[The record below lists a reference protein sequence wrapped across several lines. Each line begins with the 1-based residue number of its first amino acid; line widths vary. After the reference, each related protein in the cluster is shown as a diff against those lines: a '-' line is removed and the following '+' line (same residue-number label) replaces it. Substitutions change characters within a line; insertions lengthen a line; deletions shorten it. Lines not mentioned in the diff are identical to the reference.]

1 MGYAELL
8 RAGDVIG
15 VISPSHIAGEADY
28 QKIVATIESMG
39 FRVKLGDN
47 IFKNTYGYLA
57 SERERADDLNDM
69 VVDNEIKM
77 IIFGGGWGA
86 SEILPLI
93 DYENIVRHP
102 KIFSSYS
109 DGTSIL
115 NAIHTRTGLV
125 TYYGLG
131 AGEFR
136 DLRYCDYAQFT
147 AQFIEGNKT
156 DALRGN
162 GGWRVIR
169 SGVCEGVL
177 IGGYTQNFALHLG
190 GEFFRYDPQRKY
202 ILFLED
208 HERFSSVAGVSVYL
222 SHVEQHEFI
231 KCVGGLLF
239 GHYSDNV
246 PADLLRRLERF
257 GDKYNVPVVYCDDF
271 GHETKHSILP
281 VGINAELDADGRTLT
296 FKW

>member
-1 MGYAELL
+1 MKYAELL
-8 RAGDVIG
+8 KIGDTIG

-28 QKIVATIESMG
+28 QKIAKTLESMG
-39 FRVKLGDN
+39 FSVKLGDN

-57 SERERADDLNDM
+57 SEQERADDLNNM
-69 VVDNEIKM
+69 VADNEVKM

-86 SEILPLI
+86 SEIIPLI
-93 DYENIVRHP
+93 DYENIKRHP

-115 NAIHTRTGLV
+115 NAIHTKTGLV

-136 DLRYCDYAQFT
+136 DLRYCDYSQFVVH
-147 AQFIEGNKT
+147 FIGENR
-156 DALRGN
+156 AEVMQGN
-162 GGWRVIR
+162 GDWRVVRPGICD
-169 SGVCEGVL
+169 GIL
-177 IGGYTQNFALHLG
+177 LGGYTQNFALHLG
-190 GEFFRYDPQRKY
+190 GEFCRYDSQSKY

-208 HERFSSVAGVSVYL
+208 YEKYSSVAGVSVYL
-222 SHVEQHEFI
+222 SHVEQHAFI
-231 KCVGGLLF
+231 ECVSGLFF

-246 PADLLRRLERF
+246 PTDLLQRLERF

-271 GHETKHSILP
+271 GHQTEHSILP
-281 VGINAELDADGRTLT
+281 VGVNAKLNAHEQTLL